1 MQLAREQKNPEV
13 AGLLAEALDRMMRPI
28 VRLIVGRVSC
38 HFLLQML
45 RRIYIEEARRWIA
58 RHTDNGKVTKS
69 KLALLTGLDTRTID
83 SVEASTHDFDDLTT
97 SDICAEA
104 AVLGRWVN
112 DPEYQDDDGQPDQLA
127 IFGRP
132 RTFET
137 LSKPLIGRAVT
148 CNTVLERLLD
158 AGNVRVVD
166 DDYVELVNPFYEP
179 LASSEATVLEVGSW
193 SISRLAMTVF
203 ANLKTP
209 EFASRLLQR
218 DRYILDVDE
227 SAYASAR
234 AELKALLERHITEI
248 EQLLEHYERP
258 TGSGGRTLGVG
269 WYIFT

>member
-1 MQLAREQKNPEV
+1 MQLATHQKNPEV
-13 AGLLAEALDRMMRPI
+13 AGMLAEALDRMLRPI
-28 VRLIVGRVSC
+28 IRLIVGRVSC

-58 RHTDNGKVTKS
+58 RHSDNGRVTKS

-83 SVEASTHDFDDLTT
+83 SVEASPQDFDDVTT

-112 DPEYQDDDGQPDQLA
+112 DPEYQDDEGAPERLA

-158 AGNVRVVD
+158 AGNVRVVED
-166 DDYVELVNPFYEP
+166 DFVELINPFYEP

-193 SISRLAMTVF
+193 SIYRLAMTVF

-209 EFASRLLQR
+209 EFANRLLQR
-218 DRYILDVDE
+218 DRFILDVSETD
-227 SAYASAR
+227 YAAAR
-234 AELKALLERHITEI
+234 AELKSVLERHIVEI
-248 EQLLEHYERP
+248 ENVLERYERP